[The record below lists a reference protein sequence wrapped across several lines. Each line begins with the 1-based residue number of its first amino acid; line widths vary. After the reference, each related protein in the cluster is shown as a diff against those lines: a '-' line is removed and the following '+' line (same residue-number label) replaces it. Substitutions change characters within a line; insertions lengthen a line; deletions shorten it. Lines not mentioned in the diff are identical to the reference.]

1 MITQNPIIGSAKRKI
16 GHVYARTM
24 YGKNILQ
31 TCPPP
36 TKGHQTANQVNT
48 GKAFGRLSLLS
59 NQVNASLLNSIYYNA
74 PTNHS
79 RRAEWLHQLAAG
91 YYKEQNE
98 WQYDPSRIT
107 ALGSN
112 KVVTKAIFPMTP
124 PALYFSMEKSF
135 FNKTTNAVDSR
146 IPCVILICPET
157 NQCISLLPWTSLD
170 GDYIVFNNL
179 SPTFL
184 GKQCYLFPLWQC
196 NVGTLLNPIYAYGS
210 FNIN

>member
-16 GHVYARTM
+16 GHVYARSM

-31 TCPPP
+31 TCPPL
-36 TKGHQTANQVNT
+36 TKGRQTANQINT
-48 GKAFGRLSLLS
+48 GKAFGKLSLLS
-59 NQVNASLLNSIYYNA
+59 NQVSASLLNSIYYNA
-74 PTNHS
+74 PANHS

-91 YYKEQNE
+91 YFKEQNE
-98 WQYDPSRIT
+98 WQYDPTRIT

-112 KVVTKAIFPMTP
+112 KVVTKEIFPMTP
-124 PALYFSMEKSF
+124 PASYFSMEKSF

-146 IPCVILICPET
+146 VPCVILICPET
-157 NQCISLLPWTSLD
+157 NQCISLLPWTTLD
-170 GDYIVFNNL
+170 GDYIVFDNL
-179 SPTFL
+179 SPTFI

-210 FNIN
+210 FNIS